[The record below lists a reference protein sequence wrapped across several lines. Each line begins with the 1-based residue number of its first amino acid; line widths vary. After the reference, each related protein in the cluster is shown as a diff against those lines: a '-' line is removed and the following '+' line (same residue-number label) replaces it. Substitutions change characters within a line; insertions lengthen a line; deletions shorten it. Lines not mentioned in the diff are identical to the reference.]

1 VIKLR
6 EVRREGNRA
15 SVSEL
20 RNLYTF
26 SGAKPQCKRLPRTPR
41 LGWVIIRVLKTGFG
55 LICLNMIHIIQCTE
69 QIGLEVMF

>member
-6 EVRREGNRA
+6 EVRREGKRI
-15 SVSEL
+15 SISEL

-26 SGAKPQCKRLPRTPR
+26 SAAEPQWKRLPGTPR
-41 LGWVIIRVLKTGFG
+41 LGWVIIVVLKTGFG

-69 QIGLEVMF
+69 QIGPEVMF